1 MSKADM
7 TPPSAKDISRPMSAY
22 VDTHCHLDSII
33 KKLPAASFA
42 AFAEAHL
49 TRDCEACLTVSCD
62 PHAIEPTLALL
73 QEAEQARAASGGS
86 GSVVPRV
93 YAAFGIHPHDS
104 KHWNEEIEARL
115 VSAIAHPLGVAYG
128 EIGLDYHYDFSD
140 RPVQREV
147 FAHQLRLG
155 VSLGKPLVIHTR
167 EAEDDTLALLTEHV
181 PADYPMHVH
190 CFTSSLRM
198 ADNLFTRFSRV
209 YLGFTGIVTFK
220 NAGELEAVAKATP
233 KNRFLLETDGPY
245 LAPMPHRGKVAHP
258 GHIPLIA
265 AKLGEWLNM
274 PLAEVFVTARQNT
287 RDIYGI

>member
-1 MSKADM
+1 
-7 TPPSAKDISRPMSAY
+7 MSAY

-33 KKLPAASFA
+33 KRLHAESFV

-49 TRDCEACLTVSCD
+49 TPECEACLTVSCD
-62 PHAIEPTLALL
+62 PNAIEPTLALL
-73 QEAEQARAASGGS
+73 HEATQARAQSVGPGS
-86 GSVVPRV
+86 AMPKV

-104 KHWNEEIEARL
+104 KHWSQALEAEL
-115 VSAIAHPLGVAYG
+115 LSAIAHPLCAAYG

-140 RPVQREV
+140 RPVQRQV

-167 EAEDDTLALLTEHV
+167 EAEDDTLELLRDHV

-198 ADNLFTRFSRV
+198 AENLFAHYSRA

-220 NAGELEAVAKATP
+220 NAGELEAVAKTTP

-265 AKLGEWLNM
+265 AKLGEWFGW
-274 PLAEVFVTARQNT
+274 PVDEVFKAARQNT
-287 RDIYGI
+287 RDIYCI